1 LPVFQYQALDTN
13 SRGVSGSIEAE
24 SAREARRLL
33 REQDIFVTTLN
44 ETGRHARAVS
54 PLVWL
59 QTHRAKH
66 EVGSFTR
73 QLAALLAAGMRMAD
87 ALRALI
93 DQTDNAAF
101 EAVLRDVHQRITR
114 GASLA
119 DALAAHPEYFG
130 PLYTNM
136 VRVGEGA
143 GNLDRILGQISEYL
157 RSHEQLSNK
166 ITTAMTYP
174 IVMVLVGVGVV
185 AFLLT
190 FAIPKITAVLL
201 SAGKTLPLPTVL
213 LVRTSEFVSAWW
225 PALLAAAA
233 GAYFLLRLFFRT
245 ERGRLWRDGLLLRL
259 PVIGP
264 LCQKLAM
271 ARFTMAFSVLLKSGV
286 KALDA
291 LEMIEDVPNNAVI
304 TRTVRAA
311 REGILAGSDIAE
323 TLDGGIGF
331 PPLLIQMIA
340 VGEQSGSLESSLD
353 HIAKTY
359 EEEAETT
366 VQRLM
371 ALFEPAIIVAMAVVV
386 AFIVLAILL
395 PILEISDVTF

>member
-1 LPVFQYQALDTN
+1 MPVFQYQALDKS
-13 SRGVSGSIEAE
+13 SRGVSGAIEAE

-33 REQDIFVTTLN
+33 RDQGVFVTAIQ
-44 ETGRHARAVS
+44 EAGRASVALS
-54 PLVWL
+54 PLGWL
-59 QTHRAKH
+59 RTQRGRR

-73 QLAALLAAGMRMAD
+73 QLAALLAAGMRVAD

-93 DQTDNAAF
+93 DQTNNAAF

-119 DALAAHPEYFG
+119 DALAAHPAYFG
-130 PLYTNM
+130 ALYTNM
-136 VRVGEGA
+136 VRVAEGS
-143 GNLDRILGQISEYL
+143 GKLDEVLGRISEYL
-157 RSHEQLSNK
+157 RSREQLSNK

-174 IVMVLVGVGVV
+174 IVMVIVGIAVVG
-185 AFLLT
+185 FLLT
-190 FAIPKITAVLL
+190 FAIPKITSVLL
-201 SAGKTLPLPTVL
+201 SAGKTLPLPTVI
-213 LVRTSEFVSAWW
+213 LVQTSGVVAAWW
-225 PALLAAAA
+225 PVLLAAVI
-233 GAYFLLRLFFRT
+233 GAYILLRLFFRT

-291 LEMIEDVPNNAVI
+291 LKIVEDVPNNAVI
-304 TRTVRAA
+304 SRTIRAA

-323 TLDGGIGF
+323 TLGGGVGF

-340 VGEQSGSLESSLD
+340 VGEQSGSLENSLD
-353 HIAKTY
+353 HIARTY
-359 EEEAETT
+359 EEEAEIT
-366 VQRLM
+366 VQRLT
-371 ALFEPAIIVAMAVVV
+371 ALFEPAIIVALAAVV

-395 PILEISDVTF
+395 PILEISNVTF